1 MTSVLK
7 EDDKIFTMYRQ
18 YKELIHKDAE
28 ENDNRVY
35 GTDQLA
41 AQLTVAHMLDHVV
54 CLNIFKE
61 DKLPTARKV
70 NKTWEEKFDDS
81 AEAEIMQNNFA
92 ATSSSANVN
101 VKIKNKKPF
110 ITGTATDDGE
120 ISWERNRF

>member
-28 ENDNRVY
+28 ENDNHVY